1 MNNGVEGLMPWG
13 RGRRK
18 DREVDPEEENNS
30 SKLRETTSLINM
42 IAE

>member
-1 MNNGVEGLMPWG
+1 MPWG

-18 DREVDPEEENNS
+18 DREVDAEEENNS